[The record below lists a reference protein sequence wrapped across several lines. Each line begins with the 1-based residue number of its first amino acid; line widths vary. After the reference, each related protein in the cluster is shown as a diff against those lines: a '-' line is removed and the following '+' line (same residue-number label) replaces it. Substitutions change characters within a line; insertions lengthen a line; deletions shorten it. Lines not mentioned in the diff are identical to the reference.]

1 MYATLREKGHL
12 NVGYVEDSY
21 LQGGMIREC
30 QCNVADTCCLY
41 TRLGIAIHSMKS
53 VLGPVE
59 SLGFPGFCSD
69 FCQYNSLLPTGNVSG
84 IKELCLRLISSVSIS
99 VEKQTPF
106 RTTMVVSKYRES

>member
-12 NVGYVEDSY
+12 NVGYIEDSY

-30 QCNVADTCCLY
+30 QSNVADTCCLN

-59 SLGFPGFCSD
+59 SLGFSRFL
-69 FCQYNSLLPTGNVSG
+69 F
-84 IKELCLRLISSVSIS
+84 
-99 VEKQTPF
+99 
-106 RTTMVVSKYRES
+106 